1 MRGNAQRWEENEET
15 NLPRNEALG
24 RSIAGGKS
32 GGVDQNQSAYGLK
45 WHTKEDGLYTVNQWP
60 LKPGTMLDHHLDK
73 RIYLFFT

>member
-1 MRGNAQRWEENEET
+1 MVRGNAQRWEENEET

-45 WHTKEDGLYTVNQWP
+45 
-60 LKPGTMLDHHLDK
+60 
-73 RIYLFFT
+73 